1 MGTPDFA
8 KICLAGI
15 YDAGAEI
22 VGVVTQPDKPRGRK
36 MILTPPPVKEFALEK
51 GIPVYQP
58 ETLRGDD
65 FSALLSELDPELIAV
80 AAYGKILPEAVLNY
94 PKYGCINVHTS
105 LLPKYRGAAPM
116 QRAIMNG
123 DSETGVTTM
132 YMAKG
137 LDTGDILNVAKTPIY
152 ENDNLESLHDRL
164 ADMGAKLLWETMC
177 DAESGKL
184 HAQKQDDSMAT
195 YAAKIENEDCLL
207 DFSKS
212 AKEVYDTIRALSPI
226 PLAYTYLGGKMLKIV
241 SAQPGNTKT
250 GAPGEVVSLESDKIY
265 VCTSDGTVAL
275 THVLPEGK
283 SRMSAG
289 DFIRGRKVAIGDI
302 MGK

>member
-1 MGTPDFA
+1 MGTPNFA
-8 KICLAGI
+8 KICLEGI
-15 YDAGAEI
+15 YDAGADI
-22 VGVVTQPDKPRGRK
+22 IGVVTQPDKPRGRK
-36 MILTPPPVKEFALEK
+36 MILTPPPVKEYALEK

-65 FSALLSELDPELIAV
+65 FTALLKELDPELIAV
-80 AAYGKILPEAVLNY
+80 AAYGKILPETVLNY
-94 PKYGCINVHTS
+94 PVYGCINVHTS

-123 DSETGVTTM
+123 ESETGVTIQ

-137 LDTGDILNVAKTPIY
+137 IDTGDILKTAKTPIY

-164 ADMGAKLLWETMC
+164 ADMGARLLWETMC
-177 DAESGKL
+177 DAKSGKL
-184 HAQKQDDSMAT
+184 CPKKQDESMAT
-195 YAAKIENEDCLL
+195 YAAKIENEDCLI
-207 DFSKS
+207 DFSES
-212 AKEVYDTIRALSPI
+212 SKEVYDRIRALSPI

-241 SAQPGNTKT
+241 SAQMGNTKI
-250 GAPGEVVSLESDKIY
+250 GAPGEVIALEDDKIY
-265 VCTSDGTVAL
+265 VCCKDGTIAL
-275 THVLPEGK
+275 TRVLPEGK